1 MNGSLGEEQPSQVV
15 AGKMVIS
22 VHVFDKHV
30 HVDACCRRVHSTL
43 RSKGFEQL
51 LQLLN

>member
-1 MNGSLGEEQPSQVV
+1 MNGSLGEEQPSQVID

-22 VHVFDKHV
+22 VHVSEKHV

-43 RSKGFEQL
+43 RSKGLEQL
-51 LQLLN
+51 LQLN